1 MSIVTAVIL
10 GSSATVSSTQA
21 PSLTVWGQ
29 RTVRGWT
36 DWTLQGVRLES
47 NAIVLDQAVDAGAGV
62 FSGDLE
68 SPIQQLD
75 FDELIPSWNA
85 RTPEGTWIETLA
97 RVRAEGAWSSWY
109 SLGRWSSDGQSGN
122 RRSVKG
128 QDDDRVQILTDTL
141 RARGGADAYQLR
153 VTLSS
158 TNGATTPEVTLVSA
172 VATSHAASSTA
183 RTARSIPPTELTV
196 PERSQMIYPNG
207 GEVWCSPTSTS
218 MVMAY
223 WAGQIANPALDRDV
237 PVVADGTY
245 DPIYRGNGNWPFNT
259 AYAGEAG
266 LTGFVSRGS
275 SLHDIERWIAEGIP
289 VIASLGWA
297 PGQLPQ
303 APIGSTNGHLLVVV
317 GVAEN
322 GDIVVND
329 PAADPRRGQR
339 VRRVYN
345 RGAFESLW
353 LSHSGGTV
361 YLIYPPE
368 HPTPLEV

>member
-1 MSIVTAVIL
+1 MIT
-10 GSSATVSSTQA
+10 GS
-21 PSLTVWGQ
+21 
-29 RTVRGWT
+29 
-36 DWTLQGVRLES
+36 
-47 NAIVLDQAVDAGAGV
+47 
-62 FSGDLE
+62 LE
-68 SPIQQLD
+68 SPVQQLA

-85 RTPEGTWIETLA
+85 RTPDGTWIETLA
-97 RVRAEGAWSSWY
+97 RVRIDGAWTTFY
-109 SLGRWSSDGQSGN
+109 SLGRWSSDGGSGN

-128 QDDDRVQILTDTL
+128 QDDDQVQILTDTL
-141 RARGGADAYQLR
+141 RVRAGADAYQLR
-153 VTLSS
+153 VTLNSANS
-158 TNGATTPEVTLVSA
+158 TTTPELTLVST
-172 VATSHAASSTA
+172 VATSRAATA
-183 RTARSIPPTELTV
+183 TGRTTRSIAPIELDV

-223 WAGQIANPALDRDV
+223 WAGQTANPALDRDV

-259 AYAGEAG
+259 AYAGDAG

-275 SLHDIERWIAEGIP
+275 SLHDVERWLAEGIP
-289 VIASLGWA
+289 VIASLGWG

-322 GDIVVND
+322 GDVIVND

-345 RGAFESLW
+345 RLSFESLW

-368 HPTPLEV
+368 HPTPLSV